1 MLPQEMLRKYITY
14 AKQHCRPKL
23 NNADYHKIAT
33 VRARARHPWLTALQ

>member
-1 MLPQEMLRKYITY
+1 MLRKYITY

-33 VRARARHPWLTALQ
+33 VRTRACPPWRTALQ